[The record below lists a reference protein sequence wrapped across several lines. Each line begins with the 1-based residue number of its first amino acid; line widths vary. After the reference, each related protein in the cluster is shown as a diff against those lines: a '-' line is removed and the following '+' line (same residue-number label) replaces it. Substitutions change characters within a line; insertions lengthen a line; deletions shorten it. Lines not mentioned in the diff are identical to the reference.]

1 MVLTNHPQYYIWSQ
15 YIYIMLGC
23 TQYTH
28 RLMNTSESE
37 DDVDNSKLSEIGGSY
52 ETLCEI

>member
-1 MVLTNHPQYYIWSQ
+1 MLTNHPQYYIWSQ

-28 RLMNTSESE
+28 RLMNTSESD